1 MFDETTPLANRF
13 QVSKSTVG
21 RISDTLDVMFIRL
34 KKIVYW
40 PKQATMPMCFQ
51 NKYRKSITAIIDCFE
66 LFIERPSSLT
76 ARALTWSTHKH
87 KNTIKFLIAI
97 TPQGSI
103 SFISNGW
110 GGRTTD
116 KHITENSG
124 FLRKLCHG
132 DTIMADRGFNIG
144 DVIGSFGANLVIPSF
159 TKGKSQLTAVEVE
172 QTREIANVRIHVE
185 RVIGLLRQKF
195 TILNSNIPIDFL
207 KQSEGDE
214 LTTLDKMVHTCCSLV
229 NLCTPIIPMD

>member
-1 MFDETTPLANRF
+1 M
-13 QVSKSTVG
+13 SKSTAG
-21 RISDTLDVMFIRL
+21 RIFSDTLDVMFIRL

-40 PKQATMPMCFQ
+40 PERDDLQATMPMCFQ
-51 NKYRKSITAIIDCFE
+51 NKYRKSIATIIDCFE

-76 ARALTWSTHKH
+76 ARALTWSTYKH
-87 KNTIKFLIAI
+87 KILIAI

-103 SFISNGW
+103 SFISKGW

>member
-1 MFDETTPLANRF
+1 M
-13 QVSKSTVG
+13 
-21 RISDTLDVMFIRL
+21 
-34 KKIVYW
+34 VYW
-40 PKQATMPMCFQ
+40 PEREDLQATMPMCFQ

-76 ARALTWSTHKH
+76 ARALTWSTYKH

-97 TPQGSI
+97 TSQGSI
-103 SFISNGW
+103 SFTSKGW

-116 KHITENSG
+116 KHITENFLG

-132 DTIMADRGFNIG
+132 DTIMTDRGFNIG
-144 DVIGSFGANLVIPSF
+144 DVIDSFGANLVIPSF

-172 QTREIANVRIHVE
+172 QTREIANVRIHFE

-214 LTTLDKMVHTCCSLV
+214 LTTLDKMVHTCCSLI